1 MSIKTIDIVY
11 GHRDNFGVTDEL
23 ENIINECFSSNDIKG
38 TLYFGYP
45 IVTKQYDEEN
55 LLVEALLITENHGV
69 IVFTPSNLAQDEI
82 EKYQD
87 DLYVLFE
94 SKLKSN
100 DNLKDKRSLI
110 PSLFVVTYQPVK
122 INTSYIITNCD
133 ELKTVLQEAEE
144 KLEDN
149 KKSFPYINTVIES
162 LVNLKPKRKR
172 DIKDEAS
179 LGAIVRDIEKQI
191 ANLDAYQKKAALE
204 ISNGPQR
211 IRGLAG
217 SGKTII
223 LALKAAY
230 LHTAFPN
237 KKICI
242 TFNTRSLKEQFID
255 LVRRFTFEHIN
266 DEPNWDNFLIIH
278 AWGSSTDDG
287 VYYNLCR
294 LYEQPFYN
302 FNTAKYKFGYKVS
315 FQGACDE
322 LLQKII
328 DKPAKPIFDILLVD
342 EAQDLPRSFFELSL
356 KLIKEDKHIIWAYD
370 ELQNIGKYTME
381 SPEKLFGKDTNGKPN
396 IEELKNLPKQPR
408 KDIVLKTC
416 YRNPPNILAT
426 AHALGFGIN
435 RKGLSS
441 DRYIQFFDEPS
452 FWNDI
457 GYKVVSGELA
467 IGKDV
472 ELERDK
478 EFIPTFFEQRLN
490 MKENLITK
498 KFDSMSEQY
507 KYLAEQIKKN
517 ITQDELLPTD
527 ILVINAN
534 PLTTKNDLLPLKN
547 YLAKISIDSHLA
559 GVTSSV
565 DEFFINGKITLSGIY
580 RAKGNE
586 ASMVYIVNSEYC
598 YEGIDISTRRNILFT
613 AMTRTKAWS
622 QVLGC
627 GDKMKELIEEIDRL
641 RATDFKLKFKYPT
654 EDELTKLRKI
664 HKDLNQSEK
673 DAYIQMEIL
682 KNQIKNG
689 NIDPNIFKNLDS
701 ETKNIL
707 KSIISDD

>member
-1 MSIKTIDIVY
+1 
-11 GHRDNFGVTDEL
+11 
-23 ENIINECFSSNDIKG
+23 
-38 TLYFGYP
+38 
-45 IVTKQYDEEN
+45 
-55 LLVEALLITENHGV
+55 
-69 IVFTPSNLAQDEI
+69 
-82 EKYQD
+82 
-87 DLYVLFE
+87 
-94 SKLKSN
+94 
-100 DNLKDKRSLI
+100 
-110 PSLFVVTYQPVK
+110 
-122 INTSYIITNCD
+122 
-133 ELKTVLQEAEE
+133 
-144 KLEDN
+144 
-149 KKSFPYINTVIES
+149 
-162 LVNLKPKRKR
+162 
-172 DIKDEAS
+172 
-179 LGAIVRDIEKQI
+179 
-191 ANLDAYQKKAALE
+191 
-204 ISNGPQR
+204 
-211 IRGLAG
+211 
-217 SGKTII
+217 
-223 LALKAAY
+223 
-230 LHTAFPN
+230 
-237 KKICI
+237 
-242 TFNTRSLKEQFID
+242 
-255 LVRRFTFEHIN
+255 
-266 DEPNWDNFLIIH
+266 
-278 AWGSSTDDG
+278 
-287 VYYNLCR
+287 
-294 LYEQPFYN
+294 
-302 FNTAKYKFGYKVS
+302 
-315 FQGACDE
+315 
-322 LLQKII
+322 
-328 DKPAKPIFDILLVD
+328 
-342 EAQDLPRSFFELSL
+342 
-356 KLIKEDKHIIWAYD
+356 
-370 ELQNIGKYTME
+370 ME
-381 SPEKLFGKDTNGKPN
+381 TPEKLFGKDTNGKPN

-452 FWNDI
+452 LWNDI